1 MQLQKTHPQL
11 FSFEFYPPKTEEGDV
26 NLAIVHSKLAKL
38 NPDFFSVTFG
48 AGGST
53 RDKTFDT
60 VIDIQA
66 KGIAAAPHLSC
77 VASTKDNIRAIL
89 KSYQN
94 NGIAKIVALRG
105 DIPSGMMSVGEFR
118 YANEL
123 VEFIRQE
130 TDDYFQIHVA
140 AYPEV
145 HPQSVNAEEDFKN
158 FKRKVDAGANAAIT
172 QYFYNADAYFYFMD
186 RCEKNGITIPIVPGI
201 MPITQYAQLFRF
213 SEMCGADIP
222 RWMRKRLESFGDDK
236 EAVRA
241 FGLELVT
248 NLCQRLLDNGA
259 PGLHFYTMNQAVPTL
274 AILDQLQ
281 INSQCK

>member
-1 MQLQKTHPQL
+1 MQPTSKL
-11 FSFEFYPPKTEEGDV
+11 FSFEFYPPKTEEGAA
-26 NLAIVHSKLAKL
+26 NLQIVHAELAKK

-60 VIDIQA
+60 VVDIQS

-77 VASTKDNIRAIL
+77 VASTKANIRAIL
-89 KSYQN
+89 KDYQD
-94 NGIAKIVALRG
+94 NGISKIVALRG
-105 DIPSGMMSVGEFR
+105 DLPSGMMSAGEFR

-123 VEFIRQE
+123 VAFIREE
-130 TDDYFQIHVA
+130 TGDHFQIHVA

-145 HPQSVNAEEDFKN
+145 HPQAQNGNDDFNN
-158 FKRKVDAGANAAIT
+158 FKRKVEAGANAAIT
-172 QYFYNADAYFYFMD
+172 QYFYNAEAYFYFVD
-186 RCEKNGITIPIVPGI
+186 RCEKSGLDIPIVPGI
-201 MPITQYAQLFRF
+201 MPIIQYTQLFRF

-222 RWMRKRLESFGDDK
+222 RWMRKRLEGYGDDR
-236 EAVRA
+236 ASIQA

-259 PGLHFYTMNQAVPTL
+259 PGLHFYTMNQSALTL
-274 AILDQLQ
+274 AILDNL
-281 INSQCK
+281 KLA

>member
-1 MQLQKTHPQL
+1 
-11 FSFEFYPPKTEEGDV
+11 
-26 NLAIVHSKLAKL
+26 
-38 NPDFFSVTFG
+38 
-48 AGGST
+48 
-53 RDKTFDT
+53 
-60 VIDIQA
+60 
-66 KGIAAAPHLSC
+66 
-77 VASTKDNIRAIL
+77 
-89 KSYQN
+89 
-94 NGIAKIVALRG
+94 
-105 DIPSGMMSVGEFR
+105 
-118 YANEL
+118 
-123 VEFIRQE
+123 
-130 TDDYFQIHVA
+130 
-140 AYPEV
+140 
-145 HPQSVNAEEDFKN
+145 
-158 FKRKVDAGANAAIT
+158 
-172 QYFYNADAYFYFMD
+172 MD

-259 PGLHFYTMNQAVPTL
+259 PGLHFYTMNQAAPTL